1 MLLQSGVNAVTAGN
15 TDTPLVAA
23 IDADRSGSIDM
34 AELRRVVGWLRAS
47 APSLTVDALWEA
59 LPESGGSLDAPA
71 FEQWLLAVTRTL
83 DSDAFDQLTDAIES
97 RLQAERAGGSMADA
111 PPATALCVADL
122 PLPPLGQSAVAG
134 GSDGF
139 WRST

>member
-1 MLLQSGVNAVTAGN
+1 M
-15 TDTPLVAA
+15 
-23 IDADRSGSIDM
+23 
-34 AELRRVVGWLRAS
+34 
-47 APSLTVDALWEA
+47 
-59 LPESGGSLDAPA
+59 
-71 FEQWLLAVTRTL
+71 TRTL

-111 PPATALCVADL
+111 PPATALCVADA
-122 PLPPLGQSAVAG
+122 LPPLGQSAVAG